1 MNDNSNPH
9 IKASINN
16 FKAAIDT
23 IPVDSLI
30 TITENYKSILK
41 QLDEVNAGLLS
52 EIIAVAEQTIKKRD
66 STT

>member
-1 MNDNSNPH
+1 MNDNSDQH

-23 IPVDSLI
+23 ISVDSLI
-30 TITENYKSILK
+30 TITENYKSILN
-41 QLDEVNAGLLS
+41 QLDEVNAGLLRQ
-52 EIIAVAEQTIKKRD
+52 IIAVAEQTIKKRD

>member
-1 MNDNSNPH
+1 MNDNSDQY

-41 QLDEVNAGLLS
+41 QLAEINAGLLR
-52 EIIAVAEQTIKKRD
+52 EIIGVAEQTIKKRD